1 MRLFGEHT
9 GIAFQIK
16 DDLFDYEAGN
26 ATGKP
31 VAIDIKDRKMTLP
44 LIYLLNHSDFAE
56 KRWIVNTV
64 KNHNTEPA
72 RIAELIE
79 RVRASGGI
87 VYAHEKMLEHRQKAI
102 DLLHTFPESTYR
114 NSLEQLV
121 IFTTER
127 NK

>member
-1 MRLFGEHT
+1 MEGPGNSR
-9 GIAFQIK
+9 AFC
-16 DDLFDYEAGN
+16 
-26 ATGKP
+26 
-31 VAIDIKDRKMTLP
+31 
-44 LIYLLNHSDFAE
+44 FAE

-72 RIAELIE
+72 RVAELIGK
-79 RVRASGGI
+79 VRAGGGI
-87 VYAHEKMLEHRQKAI
+87 TYAREKMLENRQKAI
-102 DLLHTFPESTYR
+102 DLLRTFPDSVCR